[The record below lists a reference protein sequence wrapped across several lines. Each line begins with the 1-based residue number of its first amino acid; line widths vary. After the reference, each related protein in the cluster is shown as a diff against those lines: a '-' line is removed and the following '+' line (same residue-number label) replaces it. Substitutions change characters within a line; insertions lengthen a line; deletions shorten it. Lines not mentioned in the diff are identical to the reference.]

1 MSVIYIIHVI
11 ASVISV
17 LWLLGV
23 VIHQRREIKLCKE
36 HCIPVARQ
44 EGNSAGR
51 RNMSEWIAQK
61 EVDRII
67 RRKQEI
73 REENEHLDFL
83 IDVEAI
89 VYDTFLGW
97 KAGNKRENEELSNK
111 ASQAW
116 SEHQSRL
123 REYEEEA

>member
-1 MSVIYIIHVI
+1 MSIGYTIAAVI
-11 ASVISV
+11 AV

-51 RNMSEWIAQK
+51 EEMSEWIAQQ
-61 EVDRII
+61 EVNRII
-67 RRKQEI
+67 RRKREI

-89 VYDTFLGW
+89 VYDTFLERR
-97 KAGNKRENEELSNK
+97 AENKREDEDLSDK